1 MGQGLNSSNSKNSQ
15 SNSSSPQSTAKLKLQ
30 PSKTLPVEATSVKS
44 DAKGKVKENAIVNN
58 GAQKKDD
65 TENLATDFGNRLP
78 DISMIQTEVCGQFGE
93 THSETLLGLDA
104 NTDSDIL
111 LKCTE
116 LSLGN
121 SNDSSS
127 LGNVEN
133 TEPSVA
139 QLSAVENETRCKQ
152 TKDSCLRNGLTL
164 ENADDISITDLY
176 LMLGMPPRLKFEYEF
191 ANKSVPKA
199 DNTLNTLQKLVHL
212 AKTQLTNTTA
222 QKQKMVSVGTVTSP
236 VRGIQPAANSATNRV
251 GVTPSRSKSDVAA
264 APGSNKEIFRIA
276 GAVGNGNLN
285 VPNGSI
291 VDIDKGVFVTPKAS
305 FAPSVLKSQAQEK
318 LFMQQLR
325 FIHRQSINQRKGR
338 KSRPPIVV
346 QRHLLPRIQSS
357 GPIRNMMSLSTS
369 TGKFTPVDASSLNSV
384 DPVSYT
390 QL

>member
-1 MGQGLNSSNSKNSQ
+1 
-15 SNSSSPQSTAKLKLQ
+15 
-30 PSKTLPVEATSVKS
+30 
-44 DAKGKVKENAIVNN
+44 
-58 GAQKKDD
+58 
-65 TENLATDFGNRLP
+65 
-78 DISMIQTEVCGQFGE
+78 
-93 THSETLLGLDA
+93 
-104 NTDSDIL
+104 
-111 LKCTE
+111 
-116 LSLGN
+116 
-121 SNDSSS
+121 
-127 LGNVEN
+127 
-133 TEPSVA
+133 
-139 QLSAVENETRCKQ
+139 
-152 TKDSCLRNGLTL
+152 
-164 ENADDISITDLY
+164 
-176 LMLGMPPRLKFEYEF
+176 
-191 ANKSVPKA
+191 
-199 DNTLNTLQKLVHL
+199 
-212 AKTQLTNTTA
+212 
-222 QKQKMVSVGTVTSP
+222 MVSVGTVTSP

-384 DPVSYT
+384 DPSCPKIKLKPVSRSPVPIAPNIPILSPAPPVVISPILNSPISSPVSFVTNSPSPVTVPQTMQISAPVAMVPISAAASVMPIVAAPSTPCPIVAIPVTTNQVYAQQAPPVT
-390 QL
+390 SVAATPPQNKTCDSSVLSTPSPPSNDVSSTDSHAKDGQSSFRLSPPPNLSSILDISLPSADAPEDTSIGGESLIAMAMDTAGLT